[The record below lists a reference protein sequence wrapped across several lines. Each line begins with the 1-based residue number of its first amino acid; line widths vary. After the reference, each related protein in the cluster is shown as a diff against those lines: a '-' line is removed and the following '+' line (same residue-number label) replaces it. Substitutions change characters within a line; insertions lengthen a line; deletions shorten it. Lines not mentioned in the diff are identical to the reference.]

1 MSAGIVEKK
10 KGIGGVETDKG
21 GGEVGFDETAVS
33 LCLTE
38 L

>member
-10 KGIGGVETDKG
+10 KGMAGVERDKG
-21 GGEVGFDETAVS
+21 GGGDGFDETAVS
-33 LCLTE
+33 MCLRE

>member
-21 GGEVGFDETAVS
+21 RGGVGFDETAVS
-33 LCLTE
+33 MCLTE